1 MTLRI
6 CQYFS
11 PPLRLY
17 NCTMNVLLQKYLS
30 REGMTLRKLKF
41 SLFLFFC
48 QTQNADCSPAGPG
61 VIVSCVLLKPG
72 EVKKVKETN
81 GFI

>member
-1 MTLRI
+1 MHYLLCPIESSVVKWQVLDFENT
-6 CQYFS
+6 
-11 PPLRLY
+11 
-17 NCTMNVLLQKYLS
+17 NVCFILLS
-30 REGMTLRKLKF
+30 ELK
-41 SLFLFFC
+41 
-48 QTQNADCSPAGPG
+48 ADPSPAGPG